1 MKRYFVF
8 NEMAGP
14 VFDFAHYLYQIS
26 IEFILIIELDNSG
39 KQSEKQKINLL
50 ERFTVFFSGIN
61 MSG

>member
-1 MKRYFVF
+1 
-8 NEMAGP
+8 MAGP
-14 VFDFAHYLYQIS
+14 VSDFAHYLYQIS
-26 IEFILIIELDNSG
+26 IDFILIIGLDNSG